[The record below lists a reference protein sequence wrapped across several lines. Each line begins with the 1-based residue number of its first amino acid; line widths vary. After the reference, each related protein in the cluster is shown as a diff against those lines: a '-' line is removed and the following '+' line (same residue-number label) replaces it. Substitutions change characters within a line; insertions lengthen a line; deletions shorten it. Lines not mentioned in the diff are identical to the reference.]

1 MNCVPPFFSMLSL
14 SEQQKAEQCPKKL
27 GEEIE
32 KLGMGR
38 LGQDEGTWPI
48 KGYTEQMWWTI
59 KMWRGGNEGG

>member
-1 MNCVPPFFSMLSL
+1 MFSL
-14 SEQQKAEQCPKKL
+14 SEQQKAEQCPEKQ

-38 LGQDEGTWPI
+38 LGDHSTSQDEGTWPI

-59 KMWRGGNEGG
+59 KMWRGGKEGG